1 MPNRK
6 VVMEDDVRLVLQKH
20 MEKQDKVNTLIA
32 RHIDKVSD
40 LSKSQSKVIL
50 NHDERIKDVVKSVK
64 FLAMMQIATLVI
76 LGLVHATHS
85 GWFDNMGWLQ

>member
-6 VVMEDDVRLVLQKH
+6 VVME
-20 MEKQDKVNTLIA
+20 EGTQDKVNTLIA

-50 NHDERIKDVVKSVK
+50 NHDDRIKDIVKKCKVFGYDSNCN
-64 FLAMMQIATLVI
+64 ILVI
-76 LGLVHATHS
+76 HWSNSCYTFRLV
-85 GWFDNMGWLQ
+85 